1 MSCCGKGS
9 ARAYELVQG
18 RRWYTCRGY
27 QLMQNDGK
35 LKLAARDRLGADED
49 DATMLRTCSFVLAKQ

>member
-18 RRWYTCRGY
+18 RRWYTCRGL
-27 QLMQNDGK
+27 LMQNDAGK

-49 DATMLRTCSFVLAKQ
+49 DATDART